1 MKILLIILLIC
12 SLNLIN
18 AGMDYICDNIFL
30 GDNIAASNE
39 TYLKENNIGAVV
51 NCAKDLISNY
61 IEIKF
66 LELYLYDLSIEI
78 IIPKFEVAYKFIKE
92 YSDNN
97 ILIHCLQ
104 GKSRSVSL
112 VIFYLMK
119 EKGWDYDT
127 CIKFIKERRP
137 SISPNIG
144 YVDQL
149 REYYDK
155 YIKK

>member
-1 MKILLIILLIC
+1 MEILIILLTC

-30 GDNIAASNE
+30 GDNIAARNE
-39 TYLKENNIGAVV
+39 TYLKENNISAVV

-66 LELYLYDLSIEI
+66 LELSLYDDTIEL

-112 VIFYLMK
+112 VVFYLMK

-127 CIKFIKERRP
+127 CITFIKERRP

-144 YVDQL
+144 FVEQL
-149 REYYDK
+149 KEYYDK
-155 YIKK
+155 YIKE

>member
-18 AGMDYICDNIFL
+18 AGMDYICNNIFL
-30 GDNIAASNE
+30 GDSIVASNE
-39 TYLKENNIGAVV
+39 TYLKENNISAVV
-51 NCAKDLISNY
+51 NCAKDFISNY
-61 IEIKF
+61 NEIKF
-66 LELYLYDLSIEI
+66 LELSLYDDTIEL

-112 VIFYLMK
+112 VVFYLMK

-144 YVDQL
+144 FVEQL
-149 REYYDK
+149 KEYYDK
-155 YIKK
+155 NIKK

>member
-1 MKILLIILLIC
+1 MKILIILFTC

-30 GDNIAASNE
+30 GDSIVASNE
-39 TYLKENNIGAVV
+39 TYLKENNISAVV
-51 NCAKDLISNY
+51 NCAKDFISNY

-66 LELYLYDLSIEI
+66 LELSLYDDTIEL

-112 VIFYLMK
+112 VVFYLMK

-144 YVDQL
+144 YVEQL
-149 REYYDK
+149 KEYYDK

>member
-1 MKILLIILLIC
+1 MKYFSIILLFS

>member
-1 MKILLIILLIC
+1 MKYFSIILLIS